1 VKPAVASAQPRLRVF
16 AGPNGSGKS
25 TIHEI
30 LRPEWIGVYVNA
42 DEIEKQLRHSGALDL
57 NSFELVEPAEA
68 LQRRISGHLAA
79 SELLARHGLLQVAQD
94 VAVTIDRRLHLPQE
108 VASSYVAAVLAD
120 AIRRA
125 LLAQGSTFTF
135 ETVMSSRDRSTSCA
149 RLRRWATEPTCTSWP
164 RTTLRSTSRV
174 CNCG

>member
-1 VKPAVASAQPRLRVF
+1 
-16 AGPNGSGKS
+16 
-25 TIHEI
+25 
-30 LRPEWIGVYVNA
+30 
-42 DEIEKQLRHSGALDL
+42 
-57 NSFELVEPAEA
+57 VEPAEA

-94 VAVTIDRRLHLPQE
+94 VAVAIDRRLHLPQE

-135 ETVMSSRDRSTSCA
+135 ETVMSSRDKIDFMREAQALGYRTY
-149 RLRRWATEPTCTSWP
+149 LYFVATDDPEINI
-164 RTTLRSTSRV
+164 SRV
-174 CNCG
+174 QLRVSQGGA